1 MSDPYAT
8 LELSPGA
15 SAEEVSKAYRKLAK
29 KYHPDVND
37 SPEAA
42 KKMSDINAAYER
54 IKNGDL
60 AGDEA
65 AAQPYAAQGYGAPG
79 RDYAGWGG
87 DFDPFAAFFGGGYAR
102 YGQAPAGMDAAERC
116 IRAGFY
122 AQALA
127 ALAAAGDRPA
137 RWHYLSA
144 VAAAGLGDLANA
156 LEQAEVA
163 VKMEPGNAEYR
174 RVLERLREPPAPR
187 PEPAGV
193 SSLGRSLGK
202 ILLGLV
208 AWRVL
213 SFLLFGM

>member
-15 SAEEVSKAYRKLAK
+15 STDDVSKAYRRLAK

-42 KKMSDINAAYER
+42 RKMSEINAAYER
-54 IKNGDL
+54 IKSGNL
-60 AGDEA
+60 EDETA
-65 AAQPYAAQGYGAPG
+65 PQPYAARGYGQAGQGYGAW
-79 RDYAGWGG
+79 AGG
-87 DFDPFAAFFGGGYAR
+87 FDPFAAFFGEGYAR
-102 YGQAPAGMDAAERC
+102 YTQAPIGMDAAEQY

-122 AQALA
+122 GQALA

-137 RWHYLSA
+137 RWHFLSA
-144 VAAAGLGDLANA
+144 LASAGLGDLSAA
-156 LEQAEVA
+156 LEQAA
-163 VKMEPGNAEYR
+163 AAARMEPDNAEYR
-174 RVLERLREPPAPR
+174 SVLERLRESSAARPR
-187 PEPAGV
+187 
-193 SSLGRSLGK
+193 SSKASGLGRTLGK

-213 SFLLFGM
+213 SFFFFGM

>member
-1 MSDPYAT
+1 MSDPYTT

-15 SAEEVSKAYRKLAK
+15 SAEEVSKAYRRLAK
-29 KYHPDVND
+29 KYHPDVNG

-79 RDYAGWGG
+79 QGYAGWGG

-102 YGQAPAGMDAAERC
+102 YGQAPAGMDAAERY

-122 AQALA
+122 GQALA

-144 VAAAGLGDLANA
+144 VAAAGLGDLAAA
-156 LEQAEVA
+156 LEQAELA
-163 VKMEPGNAEYR
+163 VQMEPENAEYQ
-174 RVLERLREPPAPR
+174 RVLERLRERPAPR
-187 PEPAGV
+187 PRSAGAP
-193 SSLGRSLGK
+193 SLGRTLGK